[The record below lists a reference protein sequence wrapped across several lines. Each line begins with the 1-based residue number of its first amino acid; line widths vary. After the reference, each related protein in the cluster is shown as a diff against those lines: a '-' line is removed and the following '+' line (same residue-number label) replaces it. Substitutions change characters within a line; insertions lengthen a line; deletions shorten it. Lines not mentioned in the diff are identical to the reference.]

1 MDKQTDDERRRVAF
15 TDYPRSVTVARL
27 FEEQT
32 LRTPSRVAVVCG
44 AVSRTY
50 SELDRDA
57 NRLARHLLARGAN
70 AGDFVGI
77 CLDRSVEMLIAML
90 AVMKMGGAYV
100 PLDPAFPRDRLEYM
114 ADDAS
119 LGAVIVHDATGDVVD
134 ITGTR
139 IHLDD
144 ERDQLAATSSD
155 PLTIVPDSA
164 SAVYL
169 LYTSG
174 STGKPK
180 GVQISHR
187 SLVNLLCSIRSE
199 PGIHEDDILLAV
211 TTLSFDIAEAELL
224 LPLIAGARVHI
235 ATSEESADPRK
246 LLRVVESSGA
256 TILQATPGRWRM
268 LLDAGWEGNPLIK
281 LFCTGEPLRHSLAAD
296 LVTKGELWNLYGPT
310 ETTIWSSIC
319 RIASANDPITIGWP
333 VANTWFYILDEEQ
346 REVPAGQKGELYI
359 GGDGVAIGYLNR
371 PDLTAQRFLPDP
383 FPPDPDARMYR
394 TGDIAALRDD
404 GSTEVFGRLD
414 GQVKIRGFRV
424 ELGEIESVLGQ
435 CPLIRESAVVV
446 RTDPTGESTLVAYF
460 VTKAPNAPIGDVRQF
475 LQSKLPAWMIPGR
488 WIALN
493 WMPVL
498 PNGKIDRNALPEAP
512 TEICGSDNGVDDL
525 ESQLLEIWRSV
536 LEQPGMG
543 RNTDFFDAGAT
554 SILTARAFA
563 QIEKQLGKDLPLA
576 TILQAP
582 TVATLAAAIRN
593 TGWAP
598 PWETLVPISTTGS
611 KPPLFLVHAIG
622 GNVVNFR
629 SLSSCFDGDQ
639 PIYGIQARGLN
650 GEEEVATSIESMAA
664 DYIRAVRSVQSS
676 GSYRLGGFSA
686 GGVVAFEMARQL
698 QKAGDDVSLLI
709 LLDTQIGSPDDMGA
723 AAPDFGPAQRW
734 RRKLLLNLRAV
745 GQTNWRVFAGYKIR
759 NWRMA
764 LHLWQHRRG
773 SRRLNPWEAFML
785 ALRRY
790 QPKPYEG
797 DAVLFR
803 AANQLVEYPDPTFGW
818 GPLILGDLRMVDIA
832 GDHDD
837 LLRDAALRNVGA
849 ELCKLLQ
856 QSHREQQDTLEQTA
870 EMIQK

>member
-1 MDKQTDDERRRVAF
+1 M
-15 TDYPRSVTVARL
+15 
-27 FEEQT
+27 
-32 LRTPSRVAVVCG
+32 VCG
-44 AVSRTY
+44 DVSRTY

-57 NRLARHLLARGAN
+57 NRLARHLIARN
-70 AGDFVGI
+70 VHAGDFVGI
-77 CLDRSVEMLIAML
+77 CLDRSVEMLTAML

-100 PLDPAFPRDRLEYM
+100 PLDPAFPLDRLEYM
-114 ADDAS
+114 AYDAS
-119 LGAVIVHDATGDVVD
+119 LGAVIVHHATGDVVG
-134 ITGTR
+134 ITAPR

-144 ERDQLAATSSD
+144 EHDEIAAAQGD
-155 PLTIVPDSA
+155 PLTMAPDPA
-164 SAVYL
+164 STVYV

-174 STGKPK
+174 STGQPK

-199 PGIHEDDILLAV
+199 PGIQEDDILLAV

-246 LLRVVESSGA
+246 LLRVVESSRA

-268 LLDAGWEGNPLIK
+268 LLDAGWQGNPRIK

-319 RIASANDPITIGWP
+319 RITSASDPITIGWP
-333 VANTWFYILDEEQ
+333 VANTWFYILDEQQ

-371 PDLTAQRFLPDP
+371 PKLTAQRFLQDP
-383 FPPDPDARMYR
+383 FRPEPDARMYR
-394 TGDIAALRDD
+394 TGDIAAMRAD

-414 GQVKIRGFRV
+414 GQLKIRGFRV

-435 CPLIRESAVVV
+435 CPLVRENAVVV
-446 RTDPTGESTLVAYF
+446 REEPTGESALVAYF
-460 VTKAPNAPIGDVRQF
+460 VPQSPGDPTGDIRQF
-475 LQSKLPAWMIPGR
+475 LKSKLPVYMIPGYL
-488 WIALN
+488 IALDQ
-493 WMPVL
+493 MPVL
-498 PNGKIDRNALPEAP
+498 PNGKIDRSALPEVL
-512 TEICGSDNGVDDL
+512 TETCDAGDGMDDL
-525 ESQLLEIWRSV
+525 ESQLLGIWRSV
-536 LEQPGMG
+536 LERPGIG
-543 RNTDFFDAGAT
+543 RDTDFFDAGAT

-563 QIEKQLGKDLPLA
+563 RIEKQLGKDLPLA
-576 TILQAP
+576 TVLQAP
-582 TVATLAAAIRN
+582 TVATLAAVIRDN
-593 TGWAP
+593 GWTP

-622 GNVVNFR
+622 GNVVNFH
-629 SLSSCFDGDQ
+629 SLASCFDGDQ

-664 DYIRAVRSVQSS
+664 DYIRAARSVQSS
-676 GSYRLGGFSA
+676 GPYRLGGFSA

-698 QKAGDDVSLLI
+698 RKMGHEVSLLL
-709 LLDTQIGSPDDMGA
+709 LLDTQIGSPDDMGS
-723 AAPDFGPAQRW
+723 AAPDFGAAQRW

-745 GQTNWRVFAGYKIR
+745 GRTNWRVFAGYKIR
-759 NWRMA
+759 NWRMTW
-764 LHLWQHRRG
+764 HLWQHHRG

-797 DAVLFR
+797 NAVLFR
-803 AANQLVEYPDPTFGW
+803 AANQLVEYPDPTLGW
-818 GPLILGDLRMVDIA
+818 GPLIRGDLRMVDIA

-837 LLRDAALRNVGA
+837 LLRDALIRNVGV
-849 ELCKLLQ
+849 ELSKLL
-856 QSHREQQDTLEQTA
+856 REPCQTQQDALEQTA
-870 EMIQK
+870 GMTR